1 MQTPE
6 IIRAAALTLAA
17 LAGICCMYQSVYL
30 VVSIIVRLR
39 EGRGGL
45 PAVVPKQLPRFGVL
59 IAARNEQAVLPYLLQ
74 SIREQDYPRELVR
87 VFVVADNCTDDTA
100 LAAERAGATVWRR
113 FDRERIGKGY
123 ALAYLLEHME
133 KSGQTEGID
142 AFLVFDADN
151 LLCPDYL
158 RQISRMYTQG
168 FAAFHGYRN
177 TKNFGDS
184 WISSGYGVWF
194 LHDSIHLNTARMAL
208 GTTCAVSGTGFGFT
222 KELLE
227 QCGGWRFFTLTEDVE
242 FDTWCA
248 THGVRIGFCRE
259 AMLYDEQPVT
269 LRQSWTQRIR
279 WVQGGIHARP
289 FARFCGHHCV
299 LQGRTTL
306 SARLSGFT
314 RLPLLQLHCN
324 CRSAGLLFL
333 LRQKKQAKRVAWR
346 RAILRAPARDFL
358 AASRPERPVGRKFAT
373 IPIAFGADK
382 CTTRIFGQTAS
393 ISVLLISGILDGLG
407 SCTAPC
413 RGRCGH
419 RPLQTFTK
427 NKQGG

>member
-151 LLCPDYL
+151 LLRPDYL

-279 WVQGGIHARP
+279 WVQGGIQVSLRYAGELARGLL
-289 FARFCGHHCV
+289 RG
-299 LQGRTTL
+299 GRTSWASFETAML
-306 SARLSGFT
+306 SLWGYLLGMLGTGGTILAAGITWGAGTAWMTALRL
-314 RLPLLQLHCN
+314 LLGMIGWM
-324 CRSAGLLFL
+324 ALLGAL
-333 LRQKKQAKRVAWR
+333 TVASEWR
-346 RAILRAPARDFL
+346 RICAPAHKKLL
-358 AASRPERPVGRKFAT
+358 AVVTFPFFMLTFVPVAVAALFCRRGWAPVAHT
-373 IPIAFGADK
+373 VAVPIGMMQAEE
-382 CTTRIFGQTAS
+382 
-393 ISVLLISGILDGLG
+393 
-407 SCTAPC
+407 
-413 RGRCGH
+413 
-419 RPLQTFTK
+419 
-427 NKQGG
+427 

>member
-74 SIREQDYPRELVR
+74 SIREQDYPRALVR

-279 WVQGGIHARP
+279 WVQGGIQVSLRYAGELARGLL
-289 FARFCGHHCV
+289 RG
-299 LQGRTTL
+299 GRTSWASFETAML
-306 SARLSGFT
+306 SLWGYLMGMLGTGGTILAAGITWGAGTAWMTALRL
-314 RLPLLQLHCN
+314 LLGMIGWM
-324 CRSAGLLFL
+324 ALLGAL
-333 LRQKKQAKRVAWR
+333 TVASEWR
-346 RAILRAPARDFL
+346 RICAPAYKKLL
-358 AASRPERPVGRKFAT
+358 AVVTFPFFMLTFVPVAVAALFCRRGWAPVAHT
-373 IPIAFGADK
+373 VAVPIGMMQAEK
-382 CTTRIFGQTAS
+382 
-393 ISVLLISGILDGLG
+393 
-407 SCTAPC
+407 
-413 RGRCGH
+413 
-419 RPLQTFTK
+419 
-427 NKQGG
+427 

>member
-45 PAVVPKQLPRFGVL
+45 PAVVPKQLPRFGIL

-279 WVQGGIHARP
+279 WVQGGIQVSLRYAGELARGLL
-289 FARFCGHHCV
+289 RG
-299 LQGRTTL
+299 GRTSWASFETAML
-306 SARLSGFT
+306 SLWGYLMGMLGTGGTILAAGITWGAGTAWMTALRL
-314 RLPLLQLHCN
+314 LLGMIGWM
-324 CRSAGLLFL
+324 ALLGVL
-333 LRQKKQAKRVAWR
+333 TVASEWR
-346 RAILRAPARDFL
+346 RICAPAYKKLL
-358 AASRPERPVGRKFAT
+358 AVVTFPFFMLTFVPVAVAALFCRRGWAPVAHT
-373 IPIAFGADK
+373 VAVPIGMMQAEE
-382 CTTRIFGQTAS
+382 
-393 ISVLLISGILDGLG
+393 
-407 SCTAPC
+407 
-413 RGRCGH
+413 
-419 RPLQTFTK
+419 
-427 NKQGG
+427 

>member
-45 PAVVPKQLPRFGVL
+45 PAVVPKQLPRFGIL

-279 WVQGGIHARP
+279 WVQGGIQVSLRYAGELARGLL
-289 FARFCGHHCV
+289 RG
-299 LQGRTTL
+299 GRTSWASFETAML
-306 SARLSGFT
+306 SLWGYLMGMLGTGGTILAAGITWGAGTAWMTALRL
-314 RLPLLQLHCN
+314 LLGMIGWM
-324 CRSAGLLFL
+324 ALLGAL
-333 LRQKKQAKRVAWR
+333 TVVSEWR
-346 RAILRAPARDFL
+346 RICAPAHKKLL
-358 AASRPERPVGRKFAT
+358 AVVTFPFFMLTFVPVAVAALFCRRGWAPVAHT
-373 IPIAFGADK
+373 VAVPIGMMQAEK
-382 CTTRIFGQTAS
+382 
-393 ISVLLISGILDGLG
+393 
-407 SCTAPC
+407 
-413 RGRCGH
+413 
-419 RPLQTFTK
+419 
-427 NKQGG
+427 

>member
-269 LRQSWTQRIR
+269 LCQSWTQRIR
-279 WVQGGIHARP
+279 WVQGGIQVSLRYAGELARGLL
-289 FARFCGHHCV
+289 RG
-299 LQGRTTL
+299 GRTSWASFETAML
-306 SARLSGFT
+306 SLWGYLLGMLGTGGTILAAGITWGAGTAWMTALRL
-314 RLPLLQLHCN
+314 LLGMIGWI
-324 CRSAGLLFL
+324 ALLGAL
-333 LRQKKQAKRVAWR
+333 TVASEWR
-346 RAILRAPARDFL
+346 RICAPAYKKLL
-358 AASRPERPVGRKFAT
+358 AVVTFPFFMLTFVPVAVAALFCRRGWAPVAHT
-373 IPIAFGADK
+373 VAVPIGMMQAEE
-382 CTTRIFGQTAS
+382 
-393 ISVLLISGILDGLG
+393 
-407 SCTAPC
+407 
-413 RGRCGH
+413 
-419 RPLQTFTK
+419 
-427 NKQGG
+427 